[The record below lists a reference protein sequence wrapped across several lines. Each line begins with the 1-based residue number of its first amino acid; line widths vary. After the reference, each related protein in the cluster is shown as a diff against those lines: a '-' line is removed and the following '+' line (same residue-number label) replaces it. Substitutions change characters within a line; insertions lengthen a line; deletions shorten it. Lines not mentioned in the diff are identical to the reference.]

1 MSNDETC
8 QEKIYWIKYQSQ
20 LGLTWLTHHPR
31 YMIGTKKLLFEKK
44 KLEKKIKIKSIK
56 IKL

>member
-8 QEKIYWIKYQSQ
+8 QEKNYWIKYQSQ

-31 YMIGTKKLLFEKK
+31 YMIGTKKITFWKK
-44 KLEKKIKIKSIK
+44 QNLEKKS
-56 IKL
+56 KLNQ